1 MLYLPLA
8 CMSKAVGQ
16 SLGSIVGEVEE
27 VDTNDDGMGWGEFL
41 RVKIKVNVTKP
52 LARGHTLKI
61 KDRSYWIAFK
71 YERIPRFCFRCGI
84 ISHGCKGCLEGGNRR
99 MHGEEKELQLGTWL

>member
-1 MLYLPLA
+1 
-8 CMSKAVGQ
+8 
-16 SLGSIVGEVEE
+16 
-27 VDTNDDGMGWGEFL
+27 MGWGEFL

-52 LARGHTLKI
+52 LARGRTLKI

-71 YERIPRFCFRCGI
+71 YERIPQFCFRCRI

-99 MHGEEKELQLGTWL
+99 MRREEKELQFGTWLRAGPPGRRQEKGWGRMTRDSSEKWASTRW